1 MKAWIV
7 AVGALVI
14 LAIGAAALWLRN
26 ERPSASRV
34 EHHGKTL
41 IVYGRGASADLGY
54 LAAGRY
60 ELTIE
65 ENWDGCANRVTLVGE
80 DGTTWLDLDP
90 HTINYKDFARTREV
104 PAQRYSMQ
112 ISTYFGG
119 GGLGPRPTPFP
130 ISDCSWIFELA
141 PA

>member
-14 LAIGAAALWLRN
+14 LTIGAAALWLRSDQ
-26 ERPSASRV
+26 PPMSRV
-34 EHHGKTL
+34 EHNGKTL
-41 IVYGRGASADLGY
+41 IIHGRGASADLGY

-60 ELTIE
+60 QLTID

-80 DGTTWLDLDP
+80 EGTTWLDLDP
-90 HTINYKDFARTREV
+90 HTINYKDFATTRV
-104 PAQRYSMQ
+104 IPAQRYSMEV
-112 ISTYFGG
+112 STYFGG

-130 ISDCSWIFELA
+130 IGDCSWVFELA